1 MVITH
6 LSLTNFRNYGR
17 LELSLKPGVTLF
29 HGANAQGKT
38 NLLEAVFYLATT
50 RSPQAEQDSQLIN
63 WVADDA
69 DEPIVVGRLVAQ
81 IEASDGRHQV
91 ELRLIKEQGAFR
103 REALVDQ
110 RKVRLMDLL
119 GTLRAVL
126 FLPQDMQIITGPPVD
141 RRRYMDIALCQTDRL
156 YCRHLS
162 SYNKVLEQR
171 NALLRQIVETGSG
184 RDVLPVFTE
193 KLVHLGSQILW
204 RRARFMAGLARFA
217 QRIHYESLTQQNE
230 VLRLGYLPHL
240 VANGH
245 KVINGEDEDSPDSF
259 VEIGSW
265 LEQAED
271 VRQVEK
277 RFKESIAAATEQD
290 IQRGRTTLGPH
301 RDDWK
306 FWVNGRD
313 LKYFGSRGQQ
323 RSAML
328 ALKLAEVQWIT
339 EQTGDAPIILL
350 DEVMSELDIRR
361 RALLLQTVRT
371 VPQALMTS
379 TDLAMFEADFLPHT
393 MTITIHNGQAHLD
406 HQPTESSILR

>member
-17 LELSLKPGVTLF
+17 LELSLQPGVTLF

-50 RSPQAEQDSQLIN
+50 RSHYAEQDNQLIN
-63 WVADDA
+63 WVADES

-81 IEASDGRHQV
+81 IETNEGRQQV
-91 ELRLIKEQGAFR
+91 ELRLIKEQGSFR

-126 FLPQDMQIITGPPVD
+126 FVPQDMQIITGPPVD

-171 NALLRQIVETGSG
+171 NALLRQMMETGSG
-184 RDVLPVFTE
+184 RDVLPVYTE

-217 QRIHYESLTQQNE
+217 QRIHYEALTQQNE

-240 VANGH
+240 EAGGQKSTNGD
-245 KVINGEDEDSPDSF
+245 DEDSPDSL
-259 VEIGSW
+259 VELSSW
-265 LEQAED
+265 LEQAPD
-271 VRQVEK
+271 VQQVEK
-277 RFKESIAAATEQD
+277 RFGDSIAAAMEQD

-313 LKYFGSRGQQ
+313 LKFFGSRGQQ

-328 ALKLAEVQWIT
+328 ALKLAELHWIT
-339 EQTGDAPIILL
+339 EQTGEAPIILL
-350 DEVMSELDIRR
+350 DEVMSELDTRR

-379 TDLAMFEADFLPHT
+379 TDLAMFEPDFLPET
-393 MTITIHNGQAHLD
+393 VTITIQNGQAHRD
-406 HQPTESSILR
+406 QPAT